1 MIILTGKNILYNRSI
16 SIIVILLIALQ
27 SNNFV
32 QIREIQEDNGQLSEN
47 LDDCYDLIEQEK
59 TALQQANDEILI
71 LQQNLDNNI
80 NQTNNQLQQ
89 ANDEI
94 LMLQQ
99 NIEDLNSQ
107 IYDIEH
113 QLYPNGTIP
122 GPGHTGDK
130 YIVITIDVEAQPPRQ
145 TGQHVERLIYGNFTE
160 GRAGILEMMDAAD
173 AIGAKLSFFV
183 DILEEYLYPG
193 EISQVLDDI
202 NSRGHDI
209 QLHTH
214 PEYIPENVWQQWQQD
229 PLWDELGVERTTASN
244 CWNQGTAEFILGK
257 ELEILDQNNI
267 SKPVA
272 FRGGAYRYN
281 ANLLNAMADLGI
293 NNSYNYNPIV
303 SSQQFDRGKQPIF
316 QWENGVYEIPVSYFS
331 SSNNQFSDRFDSNE
345 WNDTDLSVLINEFF
359 NEAKG
364 DTVLVMMMHSWEL
377 LGTEEDLED
386 GKYNYVYDGTW
397 RSEAFQQFLQNL
409 PEDVNVITATEL
421 SEKINS
427 GEFSPYWMFDQSQI
441 ANC

>member
-145 TGQHVERLIYGNFTE
+145 TEQHVERLIYGNFTE

-345 WNDTDLSVLINEFF
+345 WNDTDLSVSINEFF

-397 RSEAFQQFLQNL
+397 RTEAFQQFLQNL

-421 SEKINS
+421 SEKINN
-427 GEFSPYWMFDQSQI
+427 GEFSPYWAFDQSQI